1 MRIETSTTPHQID
14 PNAGDARAAQE
25 TRTSVRKQACNAT
38 NRTQTSEKIKLK
50 SESFFFLPFRPD
62 SPILHSGA
70 LKLGGCGWRR
80 CHFYFIFPE
89 PFGPH
94 LQVTLGGFFLSLY
107 VLLLFHWSTATTTEN
122 KTKNLPV
129 NIQSRIGKTTMRDRV
144 SGFSGRR
151 RLENRAERIGWQNY
165 DLIFRVY
172 ASACNQP
179 PCNDVGLW
187 VVLGWAVAFR
197 PFLLRFVSSRLQI
210 GTIG

>member
-1 MRIETSTTPHQID
+1 MQGT
-14 PNAGDARAAQE
+14 QE

-94 LQVTLGGFFLSLY
+94 LQVTLGGFF
-107 VLLLFHWSTATTTEN
+107 
-122 KTKNLPV
+122 PV
-129 NIQSRIGKTTMRDRV
+129 PV
-144 SGFSGRR
+144 
-151 RLENRAERIGWQNY
+151 
-165 DLIFRVY
+165 
-172 ASACNQP
+172 C
-179 PCNDVGLW
+179 
-187 VVLGWAVAFR
+187 AVAIS
-197 PFLLRFVSSRLQI
+197 LVNCYDS
-210 GTIG
+210 GK